1 MLKFSTGPYLKK
13 VDQDYDRKWNR
24 IPVHFIQLGPRF
36 PSVTVDIP
44 PLQNPLLDS
53 ADPAFHP
60 NPSRVTDPANAP
72 DLSRVADPAKSPWPV
87 SGSPKSFHE
96 ISPTEKQA
104 LSVEKPDLE
113 ISPPVCYRPIPREI
127 RWLLN
132 QIPLLAFKRTYY
144 LMGFERIWGQNEQ
157 IEKFI
162 APFSAN
168 SVHFQKTRKKVR
180 PDSVISASVCQN
192 TPDLKMRI
200 RQKDTVRKWS
210 KKGIL
215 SSETGSLGDMRT
227 RYSREMPGPWKRD
240 RGGCSNNRGLGFYRA
255 GKNCALTGIFESF
268 SHLKNFCWYF
278 FSTASQDPAF
288 TQNLSEIFPSESV
301 PEKIFLVRLIHERFS
316 WYDRYRDQ
324 NF

>member
-1 MLKFSTGPYLKK
+1 MIAYENSSRINQTLIFIFQSRSFLRTTEHENQTGKVPFSDVTMQRSFNRISHENNRQIDRTLRVKIQSAQWPDKNFSSQSWPRLKNFLQINQTLISDFQPDFDWKIVTGLCVEIFDRTLIEKSWPDH
-13 VDQDYDRKWNR
+13 DQKWNR

-60 NPSRVTDPANAP
+60 NPSRVTDPA
-72 DLSRVADPAKSPWPV
+72 KSPWPV

-113 ISPPVCYRPIPREI
+113 ISPPVCYRPIPGEI
-127 RWLLN
+127 HWLLN

-144 LMGFERIWGQNEQ
+144 LIGFERIGSQNEQ

-168 SVHFQKTRKKVR
+168 SVHFQKTRKKGR
-180 PDSVISASVCQN
+180 PYSVISVSVCQN
-192 TPDLKMRI
+192 TPDFKMRI
-200 RQKDTVRKWS
+200 RQKDTVHRWS
-210 KKGIL
+210 K
-215 SSETGSLGDMRT
+215 
-227 RYSREMPGPWKRD
+227 RE
-240 RGGCSNNRGLGFYRA
+240 
-255 GKNCALTGIFESF
+255 
-268 SHLKNFCWYF
+268 
-278 FSTASQDPAF
+278 ASP
-288 TQNLSEIFPSESV
+288 T
-301 PEKIFLVRLIHERFS
+301 
-316 WYDRYRDQ
+316 
-324 NF
+324 